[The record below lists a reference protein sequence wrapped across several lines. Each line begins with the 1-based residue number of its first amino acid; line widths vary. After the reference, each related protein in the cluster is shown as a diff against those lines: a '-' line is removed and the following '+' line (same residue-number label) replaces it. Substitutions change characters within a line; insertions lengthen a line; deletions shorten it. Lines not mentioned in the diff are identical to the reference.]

1 MQALHDH
8 FGEDEEEEEE
18 AEAEGGGR
26 GEGGEDKQIWHSDF

>member
-8 FGEDEEEEEE
+8 FGEDEEEEE

>member
-8 FGEDEEEEEE
+8 FGEDEEEEE
-18 AEAEGGGR
+18 AETEGGGR